1 MPLSQTKPKVLPPQG
16 HLLALDGIRGLAI
29 LMVVCSHVFESNYHS
44 GGVLTRFVGTVFYY
58 GYFGVDLFFVLS
70 GFLITG
76 ILVDSLQDE
85 GYFRKFYARRAL
97 RIFPLYYGVL
107 LVCFLLTIPW
117 HLHWDGMGWLLV
129 LYLQNLRPQG
139 IMEFSPGHGLVL
151 FHFWSLAVEEQFYLI
166 WPAVVFLVRGRR
178 RLFWTTVAA
187 SAIALVAR
195 VAYLAAGGSPYV
207 VHATTLFRADSLLL
221 GGALALLYRSP
232 AWPRVQRMAPWGFLT
247 AAVLIVASILYLEPR
262 IVGNSMA
269 GSLWHEGVRYSILAP
284 GFACLIAWSLQKG
297 SRCGSLFQT
306 GWLRFFGKYSYGLYV
321 LHVFVMSAVNVR
333 LRTLL
338 EAHTTN
344 KTLAVAAAACTV
356 LLLSLLAAYLSYHL
370 FERPFLRLKHHFD
383 YRRPSLNQGSPED
396 ASPEDTT
403 KLAA

>member
-1 MPLSQTKPKVLPPQG
+1 
-16 HLLALDGIRGLAI
+16 
-29 LMVVCSHVFESNYHS
+29 
-44 GGVLTRFVGTVFYY
+44 
-58 GYFGVDLFFVLS
+58 
-70 GFLITG
+70 
-76 ILVDSLQDE
+76 
-85 GYFRKFYARRAL
+85 
-97 RIFPLYYGVL
+97 
-107 LVCFLLTIPW
+107 
-117 HLHWDGMGWLLV
+117 
-129 LYLQNLRPQG
+129 
-139 IMEFSPGHGLVL
+139 
-151 FHFWSLAVEEQFYLI
+151 
-166 WPAVVFLVRGRR
+166 
-178 RLFWTTVAA
+178 
-187 SAIALVAR
+187 
-195 VAYLAAGGSPYV
+195 
-207 VHATTLFRADSLLL
+207 
-221 GGALALLYRSP
+221 
-232 AWPRVQRMAPWGFLT
+232 MAPWGFLT